1 MTAGVKSLAQEHETV
16 KGSNLGSGVQCVIH
30 LKGHFCNAIHVK
42 LKKQKFVFILF

>member
-1 MTAGVKSLAQEHETV
+1 MTAGVK
-16 KGSNLGSGVQCVIH
+16 G